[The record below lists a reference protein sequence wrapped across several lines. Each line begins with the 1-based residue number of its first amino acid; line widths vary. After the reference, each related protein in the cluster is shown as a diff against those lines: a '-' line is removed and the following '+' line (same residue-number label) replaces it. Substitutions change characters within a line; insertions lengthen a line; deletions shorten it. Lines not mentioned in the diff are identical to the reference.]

1 MTSQDRNALLDSLR
15 STDAGRQSRVLA
27 GLAAADSDLDA
38 ELVDAVLPMLG
49 VVDKQLSRRA
59 AAVLSRAVCEHV
71 EHARSQ
77 LLAALDS
84 ESALLRWGAAFA
96 LAEAGVF
103 DAAVGEAALDALRL
117 DDGDIRWAA
126 AAIVRAV
133 AEREPAFLLRLE
145 EVAAGSSGEQRKMSI
160 YCLRDLGRCDPALYV
175 GALGAA
181 DVGTRHA
188 ALSALQACGEAGAD
202 TVDAVVA
209 RLAVET
215 DIGVRRS
222 LAIVL
227 GRIMGPHA
235 GAVKALRRAAASS
248 EDADFRRAVE
258 SVLRDR

>member
-1 MTSQDRNALLDSLR
+1 MIDSLR
-15 STDAGRQSRVLA
+15 SADAGRQSLA
-27 GLAAADSDLDA
+27 LARLAAADSDLDG
-38 ELVDAVLPMLG
+38 ELVDTVLPFLG

-59 AAVLSRAVCEHV
+59 AAVLSRAVCEQH
-71 EHARSQ
+71 EHARAQ
-77 LLAALDS
+77 LLGALDS
-84 ESALLRWGAAFA
+84 ESALARWGAAFA
-96 LAEAGVF
+96 LAEAGIF
-103 DAAVGEAALDALRL
+103 DTAVGEAALETLRL

-145 EVAAGSSGEQRKMSI
+145 EVSASSSGDQRKMSI
-160 YCLRDLGRCDPALYV
+160 YCLRDLGRRDPALYL

-188 ALSALQACGEAGAD
+188 ALSALKACGEAAAG

-209 RLAVET
+209 RLAAET
-215 DIGVRRS
+215 DAGVRRS
-222 LAIVL
+222 LAVVL

-235 GAVKALRRAAASS
+235 GAVNALRRAAASS

-258 SVLRDR
+258 LVLRDR